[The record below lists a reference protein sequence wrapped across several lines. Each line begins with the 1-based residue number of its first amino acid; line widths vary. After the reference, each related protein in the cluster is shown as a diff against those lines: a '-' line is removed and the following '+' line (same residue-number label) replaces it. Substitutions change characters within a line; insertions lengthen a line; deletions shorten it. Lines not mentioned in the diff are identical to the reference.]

1 MRTHSSGPTS
11 NQHQRTQQTSEHAHD
26 AFQTSYTSHRG
37 GGERTQAAQSDN
49 QTTNSSHLAT
59 GPGSNQHH
67 HQRGYA
73 SNGPDGGDR
82 GGGGDGGG
90 GGGGHGGGDDDDG
103 DRNNRDDRRSEDRRS
118 RQRPGRDSRPEG
130 HDYMHDLAHHM
141 ADLAVHVKSNN
152 KPKIAQTDRW
162 CIPKLQ
168 PQSAKDTAYY
178 TFHLW
183 HKALTDLA
191 ALPGTNEDLL
201 LNKLKTDL
209 TILSPAQR
217 EEIQHE
223 PRFKDAMDRLVL
235 LAPPIDLTLP
245 VLESS
250 LLWRAPGADTTEGI
264 IERCGDLLRTL
275 EVIRTLHPEHDLDKQ
290 KATAILGQLAS
301 PMSMHQLPLTLDL
314 FQANKTRYGIR
325 WIASVTTH
333 IQNARRTRV
342 EIAAAQRTYAPREA
356 DTTLFLLGKAVDPD
370 LQFPSQHQQHWQG
383 GDSKTTAGMCHLCR
397 KSHIER
403 YYFCPTLPSLV
414 SDGKKLPA
422 SVCTKCLK
430 KRNLCE
436 KDCHLLRSKNKTRPR
451 SLLCSTHKEVHY
463 RICPKCP
470 SKDKQTTFPIKT
482 PHMRMKV
489 AGIPIAN
496 RHQWSQAN
504 KLPNVVALEQNQ
516 FLTELIDI
524 RTPTGGWT
532 PALLFYDGGGG
543 LSLISEGHS
552 KLDQFPT
559 PKQSVP
565 VRLESIHGART
576 KSFPIFDIHIK
587 VTTSDDHKALSI
599 QCSESN
605 FPLTETNS
613 LLADRDISF
622 RGERVTVIP
631 TDRDFS
637 NDPSICL
644 GVKYMNHFPER
655 ISPTEYT
662 DRFKRE
668 FPHASLYRSQITGNL
683 LIGGNL
689 DSLDQTISMLGKATS
704 GEEFFTEE
712 SDNSRYQP
720 PQTLPEEDN
729 YLTTPEKATFSKQ
742 EPQPRKPAP
751 VHHKNGSS
759 REDTIDEK
767 IITNHKGLFILNSE
781 DTAFAKFEGAKIM
794 YDLLMEELSQSTTPN
809 TKSLDLDGGRIG
821 CRKCD
826 KRITTLTDEC
836 IENNRLIGRQLIW
849 TPTTPSA
856 EGSPRGHF
864 VIHRLHRAAIKCFPD
879 CEQTVT
885 TSTSLLIAALESRP
899 NTARLCSYK
908 LETDMLNGHC
918 RFLEEGE
925 LMDFR
930 NSNPQFD
937 KGAPF
942 VFLPQLVVY
951 NVKSE
956 STAARLVIVPNR
968 PVKTNFKGKAI
979 TFNDTL
985 HDYALHLP
993 VIEHLHVAQT
1003 IAVNLV
1009 GCDVKDAFRC
1019 LGNDLL
1025 TGLRCLTMALRKN
1038 DGSPTFLRAEATKG
1052 SKPVPVLWSRA
1063 SYGQKDLPQLYTA
1076 ALHKTVSVYREQCPN
1091 THPEW
1096 ALQQLEFCL
1105 VKFAYCD
1112 DLELLAFP
1120 AQITSFLEK
1129 RGDDFVTSQKPTP
1142 SEYKNHDS
1150 WLRKQSCLYLE
1161 YMSTV
1166 LCDVLTVSGFRLKSL
1181 DCRNKALKQQI
1192 NKHHCIISN
1201 APMKKP
1207 NWDPPP
1213 AALVHNEANKKKKTL
1228 RPLPFS
1234 SLQPPEK
1241 TKGEIYLQM
1250 LGRDFISDKDQ
1261 MSLKTQYLTLTDKRG
1276 KPQQFIYSLKDFK
1289 AATSHPFLLTKK
1301 HLFSLLGQFYC
1312 PSGLMLAGA
1321 KMVLKL
1327 ACARLQ
1333 LASPGHDWDQPVG
1346 EEVSKTIMSGV
1357 AYYFATVNLKL
1368 PRSQIIHHPATSYWL
1383 LGQSDAGGHL
1393 HGHCTHLVSHLDTT
1407 DGLRAEVQKLALQ
1420 VYVNRQDIISIP
1432 FLELLSFTKCLSR
1445 TVALYSWLRSMGLHI
1460 PATNV
1465 ILMVDSSTAMLH
1477 LRSRPAIH
1485 SKRVGNLI
1493 AKCQLL
1499 LLEVGWSPFDN
1510 VFFFDQTKANFQ
1522 ADKLTKDLTNH
1533 TEAGITNHHTKLMDD
1548 EWMKTPRASWNHL
1561 SRHKFVPKHDTPS
1574 LASDLEVSPDYKFA
1588 VAELLKRSTADPTS
1602 QVLTKPSTIHL
1613 GMTTSNPE
1621 ISEDNQTLNSTT
1633 SQRIAHLLER
1643 KSARGLEG
1651 PRSAIRILA
1660 VFRYYTLRLRW
1671 LARHGTP
1678 SIRARLKKDLEQR
1691 KRQGPRY
1698 CNIVS
1703 CHANTQFS
1711 DGKMSRGS
1719 RCPDPNHPTTNF
1731 PSLCDIRISWAD
1743 EEVKCSLHSVV
1754 TAPECAFDRTPDHTH
1769 TIGDNNEIL
1778 EHWSQIPTTKPT
1790 DQQQTPLD
1798 IARQIAT
1805 QEAALVTIPWTD
1817 YHIDIF
1823 EAAVL
1828 QILCCHYPGDD
1839 SIPEV
1844 EVFQGQVTDT
1854 HTTTYAL
1861 GRRQRDRSN
1870 YLAPIDVGRPLLRII
1885 DPDSPLGRLAI
1896 ISAHKQGGYH
1906 SQHGGVPERERA
1918 YLIRKGIYFK
1928 NMPRILHL
1936 ARKHCQSCKRMRAF
1950 IGKKKDYL
1958 FQSEV
1963 GPSETLCSLAFSKHV
1978 QGEACVDLAG
1988 PFLVKCH
1995 AGQCTQKT
2003 WALLI
2008 LQQIG
2013 RLSILPMQDY
2023 SAKSVLMTLTQ
2034 YSHNHGAFLFLS
2046 SDLGSQFQPF
2056 GTQLSQTREEDPDSL
2071 TRAWSC
2077 LLSDSDVRTLRENT
2091 GSTFRLHARGR
2102 SRVQGS
2108 VERQVHNLKIFLT
2121 KTGLFKRD
2129 APIDF
2134 YEFTLALSKV
2144 CFINNT
2150 KPILAYQNSIY
2161 SIDQLLTATL
2171 TNSPAADNP
2180 TLSEAGCT
2188 HCPSSLSKFKAKL
2201 ATLQQ
2206 ITADILKDAL
2216 DHHIPLLLGTN
2227 VRNRLHR
2234 PVCSTIRKGD
2244 ILFDSVTF
2252 KQSGN
2257 VTGSL
2262 ARAVAIGE
2270 GGRWVILSKLRPAY
2284 LFSGRHDIDQK
2295 GRKKQTRTILI
2306 SRSADLLLPVVQ
2318 HQEVSTEATIFPN
2331 NTNLFD
2337 INSTY
2342 KALENQDWQP
2352 LQFPTE
2358 DPNLVQ
2364 HLETM
2369 HPSGWEAYLNSTNPQ
2384 PTSVRRS
2391 SVPTESMELEEIALD
2406 QPTAEAV
2413 RRDQW
2418 LTEELDKATSDT
2430 PEDSYK
2436 LKTRTTR
2443 SNRISKPPA
2452 RYSDH

>member
-1 MRTHSSGPTS
+1 
-11 NQHQRTQQTSEHAHD
+11 
-26 AFQTSYTSHRG
+26 
-37 GGERTQAAQSDN
+37 
-49 QTTNSSHLAT
+49 
-59 GPGSNQHH
+59 
-67 HQRGYA
+67 
-73 SNGPDGGDR
+73 
-82 GGGGDGGG
+82 
-90 GGGGHGGGDDDDG
+90 
-103 DRNNRDDRRSEDRRS
+103 
-118 RQRPGRDSRPEG
+118 
-130 HDYMHDLAHHM
+130 M
-141 ADLAVHVKSNN
+141 ADLAVHVKSSG
-152 KPKIAQTDRW
+152 KPKAVQTDRW

-183 HKALTDLA
+183 HRALMDLA

-209 TILSPAQR
+209 TILSQSQR

-223 PRFKDAMDRLVL
+223 PRFADAMDRLVL

-275 EVIRTLHPEHDLDKQ
+275 EVIRTLHPDHDLDKQ

-301 PMSMHQLPLTLDL
+301 PMSMHQLPMTLDL
-314 FQANKTRYGIR
+314 FQANKARYGIR

-356 DTTLFLLGKAVDPD
+356 DTTLFLMGKAVEPD
-370 LQFPSQHQQHWQG
+370 LQFPPPNAQRWQG
-383 GDSKTTAGMCHLCR
+383 GNAKTIAGACHICK

-403 YYFCPTLPSLV
+403 YYFCPALPSFAAE
-414 SDGKKLPA
+414 GKRLPQT
-422 SVCTKCLK
+422 VCTLCLK
-430 KRNLCE
+430 KRSLCE
-436 KDCHLLRSKNKTRPR
+436 PDCHMRLSKDKTKKN
-451 SLLCSTHKEVHY
+451 SLLCREHKETHY

-470 SKDKQTTFPIKT
+470 PKTKQVTFPIKT

-489 AGIPIAN
+489 APIPIAN

-504 KLPNVVALEQNQ
+504 KLPDVVALEQNQ

-524 RTPTGGWT
+524 RTTTGGWT

-552 KLDQFPT
+552 NLDQFSS

-576 KSFPIFDIHIK
+576 KSFPILDIHIK
-587 VTTSDDHKALSI
+587 VTTSSVHKALSI

-613 LLADRDISF
+613 LLANRNISLK
-622 RGERVTVIP
+622 GESITVIP

-637 NDPSICL
+637 DDPSICL

-655 ISPTEYT
+655 IPPSEYT

-668 FPHASLYRSQITGNL
+668 YPHASLYRSQITGNL

-689 DSLDQTISMLGKATS
+689 DSLNHTTSLLGKATD
-704 GEEFFTEE
+704 GEEFFADE
-712 SDNSRYQP
+712 SDSKKHQSP
-720 PQTLPEEDN
+720 TPFSAVDTALVDPEEEI
-729 YLTTPEKATFSKQ
+729 TPEQ
-742 EPQPRKPAP
+742 EPVPNKPTP
-751 VHHKNGSS
+751 DQQEPDRTGPDPCLEETTN
-759 REDTIDEK
+759 DK
-767 IITNHKGLFILNSE
+767 IIGNHKGLFIHNAGNK
-781 DTAFAKFEGAKIM
+781 DFAKFEGAKIM
-794 YDLLMEELSQSTTPN
+794 YDLLTEEMYQLTAPN

-826 KRITTLTDEC
+826 NRVSTLTDEC
-836 IENNRLIGRQLIW
+836 LENNRLIGRQLIW
-849 TPTTPSA
+849 TPSNSSA
-856 EGSPRGHF
+856 DGSPRGKF
-864 VIHRLHRAAIKCFPD
+864 VIHRLHRAAIKFFPD

-885 TSTSLLIAALESRP
+885 TSTTLLIAALESRP
-899 NTARLCSYK
+899 HTAKLCSYK
-908 LETDMLNGHC
+908 LESDMLNGHC

-925 LMDFR
+925 LTDFR
-930 NSNPQFD
+930 NSNPQYD

-956 STAARLVIVPNR
+956 STAARLVNVPNR
-968 PVKTNFKGKAI
+968 PLKTTNRGKAT

-1003 IAVNLV
+1003 LAVNMV

-1019 LGNDLL
+1019 LGNSLL
-1025 TGLRCLTMALRKN
+1025 TGLRCLTMALRKR
-1038 DGSPTFLRAEATKG
+1038 DGSPTFVKSEAPPG
-1052 SKPVPVLWSRA
+1052 SKPVPVLWDRA

-1076 ALHKTVSVYREQCPN
+1076 ALQRTVGIFKEKCPN
-1091 THPEW
+1091 IHPEW

-1112 DLELLAFP
+1112 DLETLAFP
-1120 AQITSFLEK
+1120 TQITDFSER
-1129 RGDDFVTSQKPTP
+1129 RGDNFITSRKPTP
-1142 SEYKNHDS
+1142 AEYKSHDS
-1150 WLRKQSCLYLE
+1150 WLKRQSCLYLE

-1166 LCDVLTVSGFRLKSL
+1166 LCDVLTISGFRLKSL
-1181 DCRNKALKQQI
+1181 DCRNTALKEQI
-1192 NKHHCIISN
+1192 NKHQCIITN
-1201 APMKKP
+1201 APTKKP
-1207 NWDPPP
+1207 NWEPPK
-1213 AALVHNEANKKKKTL
+1213 ATLVHDEANKKRKTL
-1228 RPLPFS
+1228 KQLPFS
-1234 SLQPPEK
+1234 SLQPPDK
-1241 TKGEIYLQM
+1241 TKGEVYLQM
-1250 LGRDFISDKDQ
+1250 LGREFLSSKDQ
-1261 MSLKTQYLTLTDKRG
+1261 MTLKTQYLTLTDKRG

-1289 AATSHPFLLTKK
+1289 AATCLPFQLTKK

-1333 LASPGHDWDQPVG
+1333 LESPGHEWDQPVG
-1346 EEVSKTIMSGV
+1346 EGVSKTIMSGV
-1357 AYYFATVNLKL
+1357 AYYFATVNLKH

-1383 LGQSDAGGHL
+1383 LSQSDAGGNL

-1407 DGLRAEVQKLALQ
+1407 VGLRAEVQPLALQ
-1420 VYVNRQDIISIP
+1420 VYVNRADIISIP
-1432 FLELLSFTKCLSR
+1432 FLELLSFTKCLTR
-1445 TVALYSWLRSMGLHI
+1445 TVALFSWLQSLGLHI
-1460 PATNV
+1460 PKSNV

-1499 LLEVGWSPFDN
+1499 LLEVGWNPFDN

-1533 TEAGITNHHTKLMDD
+1533 TEAGIANHHARLMDD
-1548 EWMKTPRASWNHL
+1548 SWMKTSRNTWDHL
-1561 SRHKFVPKHDTPS
+1561 SSHKFVPKHDTPS

-1588 VAELLKRSTADPTS
+1588 VAELLKRSATDPTS
-1602 QVLTKPSTIHL
+1602 HDQAHPSTVHL
-1613 GMTTSNPE
+1613 GTSAVNPE
-1621 ISEDNQTLNSTT
+1621 IVSDEVQNLNALAL
-1633 SQRIAHLLER
+1633 QRISLLLDR
-1643 KSARGLEG
+1643 KSSRGLEG

-1660 VFRYYTLRLRW
+1660 VFRYYILRLRW
-1671 LARHGTP
+1671 LTRHGSP
-1678 SIRARLKKDLEQR
+1678 RIRAQLRKDLDLR
-1691 KRQGPRY
+1691 RSKGPKY

-1703 CHANTQFS
+1703 CHENTQFS
-1711 DGKMSRGS
+1711 ADKTPRGP
-1719 RCPDPNHPTTNF
+1719 RCTNPNHPITEF
-1731 PSLCDIRISWAD
+1731 PRLCDIRTSWS
-1743 EEVKCSLHSVV
+1743 EESVQCSLRSS
-1754 TAPECAFDRTPDHTH
+1754 TSTPECTFIRAPEHTH
-1769 TIGDNNEIL
+1769 TFGTNGPIL
-1778 EHWSQIPTTKPT
+1778 EHWTQIPKFKTTG
-1790 DQQQTPLD
+1790 QQQTPLD
-1798 IARQIAT
+1798 IAGQIAT
-1805 QEAALVTIPWTD
+1805 QEALLVTIPWTD

-1828 QILCCHYPGDD
+1828 QALCCHYPGEE
-1839 SIPEV
+1839 SLPEV
-1844 EVFQGQVTDT
+1844 EVFQGLVAGDLV
-1854 HTTTYAL
+1854 TTYAL

-1870 YLAPIDVGRPLLRII
+1870 NHSPLDVGRPLLRVIN
-1885 DPDSPLGRLAI
+1885 PNSPLGRLAI
-1896 ISAHKQGGYH
+1896 LSAHKQGGYH
-1906 SQHGGVPERERA
+1906 SQQGGVPERAQA

-1928 NMPRILHL
+1928 SMPKVLHL
-1936 ARKHCQSCKRMRAF
+1936 AKTRCQSCKRMRAF
-1950 IGKKKDYL
+1950 IGRKKDYL

-1963 GPSETLCSLAFSKHV
+1963 GPSETLCSLAFSRHV

-1988 PFLVKCH
+1988 PFLIRCH
-1995 AGQCTQKT
+1995 AGQCVQKT

-2023 SAKSVLMTLTQ
+2023 SAKAVLMTLTQ
-2034 YSHNHGAFLFLS
+2034 YSHHHGAFLFLS

-2077 LLSDSDVRTLRENT
+2077 LLSDSDVRTLREDT

-2102 SRVQGS
+2102 SRVQGT

-2121 KTGLFKRD
+2121 KAGLFKRA

-2134 YEFTLALSKV
+2134 FEFTLALSKV

-2161 SIDQLLTATL
+2161 SVDQLLTATL
-2171 TNSPAADNP
+2171 TSSPTAEDP
-2180 TLSEAGCT
+2180 ILSEAGCT
-2188 HCPSSLSKFKAKL
+2188 HCPASLSKFKAKL

-2216 DHHIPLLLGTN
+2216 DHHIPLLLGTR

-2234 PVCSTIRKGD
+2234 PVCSNIRKGD

-2262 ARAVAIGE
+2262 VRAVAIGE

-2284 LFSGRHDIDQK
+2284 LFSGRHEIGQK
-2295 GRKKQTRTILI
+2295 GKRKQARTILI

-2318 HQEVSTEATIFPN
+2318 QQEVTTEATIFPN

-2337 INSTY
+2337 INENY
-2342 KALENQDWQP
+2342 KELEKKVWEP
-2352 LQFPTE
+2352 KQFPTE
-2358 DPNLVQ
+2358 DPTMVENL
-2364 HLETM
+2364 EKM
-2369 HPSGWEAYLNSTNPQ
+2369 HPSEWEAYL
-2384 PTSVRRS
+2384 
-2391 SVPTESMELEEIALD
+2391 
-2406 QPTAEAV
+2406 
-2413 RRDQW
+2413 
-2418 LTEELDKATSDT
+2418 
-2430 PEDSYK
+2430 DSK
-2436 LKTRTTR
+2436 KP
-2443 SNRISKPPA
+2443 SPPA
-2452 RYSDH
+2452 